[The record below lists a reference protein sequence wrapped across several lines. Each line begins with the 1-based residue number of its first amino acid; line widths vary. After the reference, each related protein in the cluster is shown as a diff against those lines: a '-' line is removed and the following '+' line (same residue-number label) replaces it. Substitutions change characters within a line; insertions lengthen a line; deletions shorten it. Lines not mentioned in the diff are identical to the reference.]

1 MKIICHFIFILFM
14 ILLTA
19 RNLRAVEAN
28 QWDNFSDSTTQGW
41 ISGGPNP
48 NPPIN
53 ISGGGPNGDD
63 DYFLQVTSTGGS
75 GPGSMFITFNNSQWT
90 GNYIAAGV
98 TVISMHVNNFGTTDL
113 LLRLAFVGSGG
124 NFWTINAEPIPANSG
139 WVTANFSIQPMD
151 LAGGNNVNNT
161 LNNVTQLRLLHSVT
175 GGYQGD
181 PIVAQLGID
190 NITAAPQPLPVEL
203 TSFTAALIDGN
214 VLLNWETASENN
226 NRGFEIERKLNENT
240 SAGEWQLIAFKE
252 GHGTS
257 IEKHSYSYLNNVS
270 RISAYEIF
278 YRLKQIDF
286 DGRFTYSSIVSVRLS
301 PEEFALYQ
309 NYPNPFNPST
319 EIIFRLKKSS
329 DVKLKIFDI
338 LGNEIKTL
346 LDENKQAGSYSIKW
360 SGEDNSGILVNSG
373 TYFYRLSA
381 DNFTSVKKMI
391 LLK

>member
-113 LLRLAFVGSGG
+113 LLRLAFAGSGG

>member
-203 TSFTAALIDGN
+203 TSFTAALINGN

>member
-1 MKIICHFIFILFM
+1 M

-286 DGRFTYSSIVSVRLS
+286 DGRFIYSSIVSVRLS

>member
-1 MKIICHFIFILFM
+1 M

-28 QWDNFSDSTTQGW
+28 QWDNFSDNTTQGW

-98 TVISMHVNNFGTTDL
+98 TVISMHINNFGTTDL

>member
-1 MKIICHFIFILFM
+1 M

>member
-1 MKIICHFIFILFM
+1 M

-28 QWDNFSDSTTQGW
+28 QWDNFSDNTTQGW

-98 TVISMHVNNFGTTDL
+98 TVISMHINNFGTTDL

-203 TSFTAALIDGN
+203 TSFTAALINGN

>member
-1 MKIICHFIFILFM
+1 MKIIVNFLFIIFFILF
-14 ILLTA
+14 
-19 RNLRAVEAN
+19 AVKKALPIEEN
-28 QWDNFSDSTTQGW
+28 QWDNFEDGTTKGW
-41 ISGGPNP
+41 GSGGPNP

-63 DYFLQVTSTGGS
+63 DNFLQVTSTGGS
-75 GPGSMFITFNNSQWT
+75 GPGSMFISFNNSQWT

-113 LLRLAFVGSGG
+113 LLRLAFLGSGG

-161 LNNVTQLRLLHSVT
+161 LNNVTQLRLLHSVA

-203 TSFTAALIDGN
+203 ISFTAALIDGN
-214 VLLNWETASENN
+214 VLLNWQTASENN
-226 NRGFEIERKLNENT
+226 NRGFEIERRLHENT

-270 RISAYEIF
+270 RISAIEIF

-286 DGRFTYSSIVSVRLS
+286 DGSFTYSSVVSVRLS
-301 PEEFALYQ
+301 LEEFALYQ

-319 EIIFRLKKSS
+319 EITFRLKKSS
-329 DVKLKIFDI
+329 DVELKIFDI

-346 LDENKQAGSYSIKW
+346 LDENKPVGSYSIKW
-360 SGEDNSGILVNSG
+360 NGENNSGALANSG
-373 TYFYRLSA
+373 TYFYRLYA
-381 DNFTSVKKMI
+381 DNFTSAKKMI

>member
-1 MKIICHFIFILFM
+1 M

-28 QWDNFSDSTTQGW
+28 QWDNFSDNTTQGW

-113 LLRLAFVGSGG
+113 LLRLAFAGSGG